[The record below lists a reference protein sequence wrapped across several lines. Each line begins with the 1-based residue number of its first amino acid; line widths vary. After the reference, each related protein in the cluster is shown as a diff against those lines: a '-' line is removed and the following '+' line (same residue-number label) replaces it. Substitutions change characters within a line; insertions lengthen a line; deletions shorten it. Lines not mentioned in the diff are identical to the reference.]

1 MVRIFCDICNK
12 ELEEHG
18 SNQVN
23 LQFCYYGLHDFEVVL
38 NGKNYNNELNLCKDC
53 ADSVVSD
60 IEDLKR
66 IADANRREKC

>member
-12 ELEEHG
+12 ELEKHG

-23 LQFCYYGLHDFEVVL
+23 LCIYGLQDYKVVL
-38 NGKNYNNELNLCKDC
+38 NGKNYNNELTLCKGC

-66 IADANRREKC
+66 IADANRRAK